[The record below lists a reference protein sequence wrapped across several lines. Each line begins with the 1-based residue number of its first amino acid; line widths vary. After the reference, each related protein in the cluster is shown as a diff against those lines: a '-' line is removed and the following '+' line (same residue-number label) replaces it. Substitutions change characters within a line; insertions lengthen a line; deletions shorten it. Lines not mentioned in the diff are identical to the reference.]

1 MEKQYFEPNRNNKN
15 NYMLDTSAYNYI
27 ARKPELLDVL
37 KQSTAYGFCYYS
49 TAIQDRELAGKGA
62 KTYNRE
68 CEPVR
73 KKTMSPELIKK
84 FDSIDREL
92 NIILFPEVA
101 VVMKN
106 HTRVDGTNRF
116 ISEKSLSRIVFE
128 EIIKNN
134 DKESDMPYEYNYD
147 AIIAEASVY
156 YECTLVSNDRKQ
168 RNAVNLHVSN
178 GAITVDELLKVISEV
193 KEQGEADTP

>member
-27 ARKPELLDVL
+27 AIKPELLDVL
-37 KQSTAYGFCYYS
+37 KQSTAYGFFYYS

-92 NIILFPEVA
+92 NIILVPEVA

-134 DKESDMPYEYNYD
+134 DKESEMPHEYTYD

>member
-1 MEKQYFEPNRNNKN
+1 
-15 NYMLDTSAYNYI
+15 MLDTSAYNYI
-27 ARKPELLDVL
+27 AKKTELLDEL
-37 KQSTAYGFCYYS
+37 KQSNAYGFRYYS
-49 TAIQDRELAGKGA
+49 TAIQDRELSGEGA

-68 CEPVR
+68 CEPIR
-73 KKTMSPELIKK
+73 KKSMRPELIKE
-84 FDSIDREL
+84 FDSIDEEL
-92 NIILFPEVA
+92 NIISVPEVA
-101 VVMKN
+101 VAMKN

-128 EIIKNN
+128 EIIQNN
-134 DKESDMPYEYNYD
+134 DEESDMPYEHSHD

-156 YECTLVSNDRKQ
+156 YECILVSNDKKQ

-193 KEQGEADTP
+193 VKEHDEIDTL